1 MQEHNGRMANIQ
13 YELLSGRSLGITGMG
28 NPKATRV
35 IVFCHP
41 APGSSRFDPD
51 PIASA
56 SRDVH
61 ILAFDR
67 PGYGASDPLPAGK
80 WPSIAQA
87 ADDMAEYLHAA
98 AVTAQDLGGDIP
110 AVGAV
115 GWSAGGRVALA
126 LAARHPGL
134 VDRVAVLAT
143 PAPDGEVQWID
154 RGLAASTA
162 RLGALAPDDAI
173 EQFTDILLRRIG
185 PLLPPD
191 DPEEPV
197 SLELLGATDV
207 DARALAYLGARD
219 RLSFMLRDAFLQG
232 PRGLAADILSYTVR
246 DWGFDL
252 DRVAAKTLLLYGGA
266 DAVAGHAH
274 AAWYHDHLPDSRI
287 EMSPGAGH
295 LLIIPLW
302 DRVLAHLAPGA
313 KLQTEV
319 TSPGVGAGS

>member
-1 MQEHNGRMANIQ
+1 MANIQ
-13 YELLSGRSLGITGMG
+13 YELLSGRKLGITGMG
-28 NPKATRV
+28 NPKASRI
-35 IVFCHP
+35 IVFSHS

-51 PIASA
+51 PVAST
-56 SRDVH
+56 SRDVQ

-67 PGYGASDPLPAGK
+67 PGYGSSDPLPAGR

-87 ADDMAEYLHAA
+87 ADDIAEYLHSV
-98 AVTAQDLGGDIP
+98 AVIAQNLGGDIP

-126 LAARHPGL
+126 LAARHPAL
-134 VDRVAVLAT
+134 VDRVAVVAT
-143 PAPDGEVQWID
+143 PAPDREVQWID
-154 RGLAASTA
+154 PERAAIAA
-162 RLGALAPDDAI
+162 RLGTLTPDDAI
-173 EQFTDILLRRIG
+173 EQFTGMLMTRIG
-185 PLLPPD
+185 ALLPPD

-197 SLELLGATDV
+197 SLDLIGATTA
-207 DARALAYLGARD
+207 DARALAYPGARD
-219 RLSFMLRDAFLQG
+219 RLSSMLRDAFRQG

-252 DRVAAKTLLLYGGA
+252 DRVRAKTLLLYGDA

-274 AAWYHDHLPDSRI
+274 AAWYHERLADARI

-302 DRVLAHLAPGA
+302 ERVLAHLAPGA
-313 KLQTEV
+313 KRKTEAV
-319 TSPGVGAGS
+319 SSP